1 MWRSEMTE
9 PAASAG
15 GIRGMAPMVDAY
27 DGWKDA
33 DAAARAIEREVKE
46 TWRRYERGVGAAP
59 SKELLRE
66 AACLRHAA
74 REKLMD
80 VLGLLHAVGRMQPAL
95 RAVTA

>member
-15 GIRGMAPMVDAY
+15 GIRGMVDAY

-59 SKELLRE
+59 SKDLLRE

-95 RAVTA
+95 GALTA